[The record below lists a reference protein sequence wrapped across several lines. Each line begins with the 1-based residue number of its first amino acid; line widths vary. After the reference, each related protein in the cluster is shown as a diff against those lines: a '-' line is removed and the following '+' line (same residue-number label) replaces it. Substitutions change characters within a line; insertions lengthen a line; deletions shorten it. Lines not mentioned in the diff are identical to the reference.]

1 MKRFIAGTLIA
12 VCLFGLFGCASPK
25 NINGIR
31 YDTYGILNAS
41 DKKNPNISY
50 EVSIGNIIWSAL
62 LVETIIV
69 PIYFIGF
76 DLYEP
81 VGVKNAGEIKGAI

>member
-1 MKRFIAGTLIA
+1 MKKFIAGTLVVA
-12 VCLFGLFGCASPK
+12 CLFGLFGCANPK
-25 NINGIR
+25 TINGVK

-50 EVSIGNIIWSAL
+50 EVSVGNIIWSAI

-81 VGVKNAGEIKGAI
+81 IGVKNPNEVKGAI